1 MGSRC
6 PISIVVMRPSLSL
19 PCRTKHAPDIQTVN
33 GNRFGFFIRIKKQ
46 QDLLECEGDAVISGI
61 LEADALSGNVTGSL
75 DYELIA
81 ADTSIDVG
89 GSLIAARVD

>member
-6 PISIVVMRPSLSL
+6 PISIVVVRPSLSL
-19 PCRTKHAPDIQTVN
+19 RCRTKHAQDIQMVN
-33 GNRFGFFIRIKKQ
+33 GNRFGFSIRIKKQ

-61 LEADALSGNVTGSL
+61 LYDDALSSNVTGSV

-81 ADTSIDVG
+81 ADTSIEVG
-89 GSLIAARVD
+89 GSLMVARVD